1 MGYLI
6 VCINFAMQKVE
17 YCFENVNNSCIK
29 VSRTHGVRA
38 AMYLILALIAIITI
52 CGNLIVVISITHFKQ
67 LHSPNNFLV
76 CSLATVDF
84 LLGLCVL
91 PFSIMRTVETCWYL
105 GSIFCQISLCIDNLL
120 SYSSIFHLCFIA
132 IDRYYA
138 VCSPLYYTTKITVR
152 VIYIFIGMAW
162 ILPAIFSFGLIYT
175 KANVQGIEEL
185 VEILSC
191 EGGCMLM
198 FNKLWAILAS
208 AIFYVPCVIM
218 ICIYAKIFTVA
229 RKQARMIKI
238 MEEKISAEEKT
249 RRENQ
254 KREQKAAKTLGIIVG
269 VFLLCWLPYF
279 IDAPIDVYINFAT
292 PTVVFDSLAWFG
304 YVNSACNPLIYAFFY
319 PWFRKALKLLI
330 TCKILRQNSSKMR
343 FTILT
348 GCAGAC
354 GFDFLPAWGMA
365 DFLCTFVLPFSVI
378 SCFYFRIF
386 IVARRH
392 ARAINLFLQKKP
404 PAQLN
409 SKTSLKS
416 ETKAARTLGI
426 VVAVFMICW
435 FPQLVLA
442 AYFLYTPVP
451 DRYISTI
458 LSGLTLISL
467 INSGINPVIY
477 AFFYPWFQQ
486 CMKLI
491 VSRKIFSPGSSVINL
506 FSESSH

>member
-1 MGYLI
+1 MDRKLHYCYSADNTSCAKVVRKHEEYVMLYIFSVFVII
-6 VCINFAMQKVE
+6 V
-17 YCFENVNNSCIK
+17 
-29 VSRTHGVRA
+29 T
-38 AMYLILALIAIITI
+38 L
-52 CGNLIVVISITHFKQ
+52 CGNIFVIISISHFKQ
-67 LHSPNNFLV
+67 LHTPTNCLV
-76 CSLATVDF
+76 LSLAAVDF
-84 LLGLCVL
+84 LLGLFVM
-91 PFSIMRTVETCWYL
+91 PFHFAAYIEYCWYFGEFMCYYFYL
-105 GSIFCQISLCIDNLL
+105 MYLFLTSASVSNLVFISVDRYLAVCNPFFYTSNVTIFRTMLCIAIGWLSAL
-120 SYSSIFHLCFIA
+120 SY
-132 IDRYYA
+132 
-138 VCSPLYYTTKITVR
+138 T
-152 VIYIFIGMAW
+152 
-162 ILPAIFSFGLIYT
+162 
-175 KANVQGIEEL
+175 
-185 VEILSC
+185 
-191 EGGCMLM
+191 
-198 FNKLWAILAS
+198 LA
-208 AIFYVPCVIM
+208 Y
-218 ICIYAKIFTVA
+218 
-229 RKQARMIKI
+229 
-238 MEEKISAEEKT
+238 
-249 RRENQ
+249 
-254 KREQKAAKTLGIIVG
+254 
-269 VFLLCWLPYF
+269 
-279 IDAPIDVYINFAT
+279 
-292 PTVVFDSLAWFG
+292 
-304 YVNSACNPLIYAFFY
+304 
-319 PWFRKALKLLI
+319 LK
-330 TCKILRQNSSKMR
+330 SDGS
-343 FTILT
+343 TILT

-426 VVAVFMICW
+426 VVVVFMICW

-442 AYFLYTPVP
+442 AYFLYAPVP

-491 VSRKIFSPGSSVINL
+491 VSRKIFCPGSSVINL